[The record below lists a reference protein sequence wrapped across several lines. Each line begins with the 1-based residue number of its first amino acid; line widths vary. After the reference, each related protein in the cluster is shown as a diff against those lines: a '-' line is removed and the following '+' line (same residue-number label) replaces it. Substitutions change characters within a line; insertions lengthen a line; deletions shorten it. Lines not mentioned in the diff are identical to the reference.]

1 MKLNLTTTVAL
12 VAAPLVLVCG
22 LVVSTSAGADESRR
36 CSNGT
41 LYGAYGFTIQGVILG
56 PNIEIRGLAL
66 QHYDG
71 RGHLRQVDHVLD
83 NGVPPAMEWTAGT
96 GTYQVNPDCTG
107 SAVINTPS
115 NPFPVHL
122 HFVVVNQGREIDQ
135 VVDAN
140 AVVAIGK
147 KVD

>member
-1 MKLNLTTTVAL
+1 MKLNLTTAVAC
-12 VAAPLVLVCG
+12 VAAPLVLACG
-22 LVVSTSAGADESRR
+22 ILISTSAVADESRR

-56 PNIEIRGLAL
+56 PNIEIRGLAM

-71 RGHLRQVDHVLD
+71 RGHIRQVDHVLD
-83 NGVPPAMEWTAGT
+83 NGVSPAEEWTPGT

-115 NPFPVHL
+115 NPFPLRL

-140 AVVAIGK
+140 AVTAVGH

>member
-1 MKLNLTTTVAL
+1 MKLNLTTTVAWF
-12 VAAPLVLVCG
+12 AAPLVMVCAA
-22 LVVSTSAGADESRR
+22 LVSTPAGADPARR
-36 CSNGT
+36 CSNRT
-41 LYGAYGFTIQGVILG
+41 LYGDYGFTIEGVILG

-71 RGHLRQVDHVLD
+71 RGNLRQVDRLVT
-83 NGVPPAMEWTAGT
+83 NGFPPADEWTPGS

-115 NPFPVHL
+115 NPFPIQL
-122 HFVVVNQGREIDQ
+122 HFVIVNQGREIRQ

-140 AVVAIGK
+140 AVTAVGK